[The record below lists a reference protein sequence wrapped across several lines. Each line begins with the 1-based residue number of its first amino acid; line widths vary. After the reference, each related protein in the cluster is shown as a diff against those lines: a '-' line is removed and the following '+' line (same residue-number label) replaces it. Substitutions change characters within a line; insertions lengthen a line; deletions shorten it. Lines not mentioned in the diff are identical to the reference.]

1 MKTASTW
8 QPQTPPSP
16 IRVLGGEQTA
26 PVGAVNR
33 VRGLL
38 CALTL
43 VPLNLLAA
51 IQLLPVYADLKGW
64 LLVGLV
70 SGMTGALIALI
81 RSSRAFR
88 PYLQVG
94 LLLVAQ
100 FILGPII
107 TLNGTTLI
115 HVLPTSQTL
124 ADGFASTFGSFKA
137 LISIDPP
144 LGWEAGGF
152 MALWTLLLWT
162 SFLAV
167 FLEELHPL
175 GQEVRSDGGI
185 DPSPLLSIL
194 PILVTMGVSALL
206 GTSHG
211 WHPGPAGYCQW
222 ILVLLWASWR
232 LGLLQPG
239 RVIAKSLVLALT
251 LAITLA
257 GTLLVP
263 LDRLALRDRYRPP
276 IDPYQFTSPLSDYRS
291 YIKDH
296 KDDTLVTVHDLPAGT
311 PVRMAVMDRYDG
323 KVWNLSDS
331 TIPGQSSDYRRI
343 GSTIA
348 PDPDDGNDTGGTEGT
363 SFEATFTIHRDFG
376 HAWVPM
382 AGQPSSIN
390 TEGRLS
396 RNDLYYNKATESA
409 VTTAPLGADT
419 TYTVQGTTKARPSR
433 DAIKNSQAGTA
444 SVPPVSDPPD
454 SLSKVAALVTS
465 VQSQPGAKA
474 LSIEARLRQEGWF
487 SHGLEGD
494 YPSPSGH
501 GDYRID
507 QLLQAQAMVGD
518 SEQYASAMALLAR
531 QMGLPSRVVLG
542 FIPKD
547 KQGDISKDRTHQDAS
562 GGTTVDFKGG
572 DAEAWVEI
580 NLAGLGWVPFYP
592 TPQETR
598 TPDRNLNLTPPNPK
612 TLVRQPPPPLVDPP
626 RDDQGAKS
634 RAHIGGQDA
643 DKEASP
649 SFWARYGALIGKI
662 LAYSSPLWMLTLLVL
677 SILALKAWLLN
688 RARTGGSPKERIER
702 GWKQINSLA
711 RQSGLRLKG
720 TRREQ
725 ARAINQDLLGLHEPL
740 IGEPPGED
748 DLYRLCAMADGASF
762 DNHLVSDEEAIEYWN
777 LVDQVRRSILE
788 GLPRFRR
795 WKARLSLRHIL

>member
-1 MKTASTW
+1 MKPTTTW
-8 QPQTPPSP
+8 QSQTPSSP
-16 IRVLGGEQTA
+16 IRLLGGEQTA
-26 PVGAVNR
+26 PVGTVNR
-33 VRGLL
+33 MRGLL
-38 CALTL
+38 CTLAL

-70 SGMTGALIALI
+70 SSMTGALIALI
-81 RSSRAFR
+81 RSSRAFK
-88 PYLQVG
+88 PYLQIG
-94 LLLVAQ
+94 LLLFAQ

-115 HVLPTSQTL
+115 RVLPTRQTL

-162 SFLAV
+162 SFLSV

-175 GQEVRSDGGI
+175 GQEVRSNGGI
-185 DPSPLLSIL
+185 DPKPLLSVL

-263 LDRLALRDRYRPP
+263 LDRLALRDRYQPP

-296 KDDTLVTVHDLPAGT
+296 KDDTLVTVHNLPAGT

-331 TIPGQSSDYRRI
+331 TILGQSSDYRRI
-343 GSTIA
+343 GTSIA
-348 PDPDDGNDTGGTEGT
+348 ADPEDGDDTGRTEGT

-390 TEGRLS
+390 PEGRLS

-409 VTTAPLGADT
+409 ITTAPLGADT

-643 DKEASP
+643 NEETSP

-662 LAYSSPLWMLTLLVL
+662 LVYSSPLWILILLVL

-688 RARTGGSPKERIER
+688 RARTGGSPKKRIEQ

-711 RQSGLRLKG
+711 RQSGLRLRG

-725 ARAINQDLLGLHEPL
+725 ARTISQDLLGLHEPF
-740 IGEPPGED
+740 IGQSTGAD
-748 DLYRLCAMADGASF
+748 DLYRLCTMADEATF
-762 DNHLVSDEEAIEYWN
+762 NKNPASDEAAIEYWH

-788 GLPRFRR
+788 GLPRSRR
-795 WKARLSLRHIL
+795 WRARLSLRHIL

>member
-1 MKTASTW
+1 MKAVTTW

-16 IRVLGGEQTA
+16 IRVLGGKQAT
-26 PVGAVNR
+26 PVGSMNR
-33 VRGLL
+33 GLGLL
-38 CALTL
+38 CALAL
-43 VPLNLLAA
+43 VPLNLLAT
-51 IQLLPVYADLKGW
+51 IQLLPVYADLNGW

-81 RSSRAFR
+81 RSSSAFK

-94 LLLVAQ
+94 LLLLAQ

-107 TLNGTTLI
+107 TLNDTTLI
-115 HVLPTSQTL
+115 HVLPTRQTL

-167 FLEELHPL
+167 FLEKQHPL

-185 DPSPLLSIL
+185 DPRPLLSVL

-222 ILVLLWASWR
+222 FLVLLWASWR
-232 LGLLQPG
+232 LGLFQPG
-239 RVIAKSLVLALT
+239 RVLAKSLVLVLT
-251 LAITLA
+251 LSITLA

-376 HAWVPM
+376 HAWVPV

-390 TEGRLS
+390 PEGRLS

-409 VTTAPLGADT
+409 ITTAPLGADT

-444 SVPPVSDPPD
+444 SVPPVSNPPD

-662 LAYSSPLWMLTLLVL
+662 LAYSSPLWILTLLVL

-688 RARTGGSPKERIER
+688 RARTGGSPKERIEQ

-711 RQSGLRLKG
+711 WQSGLRLKG

-740 IGEPPGED
+740 IGEPAGED
-748 DLYRLCAMADGASF
+748 HLYRLCAMADGASF

>member
-1 MKTASTW
+1 MKAVTTW

-16 IRVLGGEQTA
+16 IRVLGGKQTT
-26 PVGAVNR
+26 PVGSMNR
-33 VRGLL
+33 GLGLL
-38 CALTL
+38 CALAL

-107 TLNGTTLI
+107 TLNDTTLI
-115 HVLPTSQTL
+115 HVLPTRQTL
-124 ADGFASTFGSFKA
+124 TGGFASTFSSFKA

-167 FLEELHPL
+167 FLEKQHPL

-185 DPSPLLSIL
+185 DPRPLLSVL

-206 GTSHG
+206 GTSRG

-222 ILVLLWASWR
+222 ILVILWASWR

-239 RVIAKSLVLALT
+239 RVLAKSLVLALT
-251 LAITLA
+251 LSITLA

-296 KDDTLVTVHDLPAGT
+296 KDDTLVTVHNLPAGT

-348 PDPDDGNDTGGTEGT
+348 PDPDDGNDTGRTEGT
-363 SFEATFTIHRDFG
+363 RFEATFTIHRDFG

-390 TEGRLS
+390 PEGRLS

-409 VTTAPLGADT
+409 ITTAPLGADT

-465 VQSQPGAKA
+465 VQSQPGTKA

-643 DKEASP
+643 NEETSP
-649 SFWARYGALIGKI
+649 SFWARYRALIGKI
-662 LAYSSPLWMLTLLVL
+662 LVYSSPLWILTLLVL

-688 RARTGGSPKERIER
+688 RARTGGSPKKRIEQ

-711 RQSGLRLKG
+711 RQSGLRLRG

-725 ARAINQDLLGLHEPL
+725 ARTISQDLLGLHEPL
-740 IGEPPGED
+740 IGQSTGAD
-748 DLYRLCAMADGASF
+748 DLYRLCTIADEATF
-762 DNHLVSDEEAIEYWN
+762 NKNPASDEEAIEYWH
-777 LVDQVRRSILE
+777 LVDQVRQSILE
-788 GLPRFRR
+788 GLPRSRR
-795 WKARLSLRHIL
+795 WRARLSLRHIL

>member
-1 MKTASTW
+1 MKAVTTW

-16 IRVLGGEQTA
+16 IRVLGGKQAT
-26 PVGAVNR
+26 PVGSMNR
-33 VRGLL
+33 GLGLL
-38 CALTL
+38 CALAL
-43 VPLNLLAA
+43 VPLNLLAT
-51 IQLLPVYADLKGW
+51 IQLLPVYADLNGW

-81 RSSRAFR
+81 RSSSAFK

-94 LLLVAQ
+94 LLLLAQ

-107 TLNGTTLI
+107 TLNDTTLI
-115 HVLPTSQTL
+115 HVLPTRQTL

-167 FLEELHPL
+167 FLEKQHPL

-185 DPSPLLSIL
+185 DPRPLLSVL

-222 ILVLLWASWR
+222 FLVLLWASWR
-232 LGLLQPG
+232 LGLFQPG
-239 RVIAKSLVLALT
+239 RVLAKSLVLVLT
-251 LAITLA
+251 LSITLA

-348 PDPDDGNDTGGTEGT
+348 PDPDDGNDTDGTEGT

-376 HAWVPM
+376 HAWVPV

-390 TEGRLS
+390 PEGRLS

-409 VTTAPLGADT
+409 ITTAPLGADT

-444 SVPPVSDPPD
+444 SVPPVSNPPD

-662 LAYSSPLWMLTLLVL
+662 LAYSSPLWILTLLVL

-688 RARTGGSPKERIER
+688 RARTGGSPKERIEQ

-711 RQSGLRLKG
+711 WQSGLRLKG

-740 IGEPPGED
+740 IGEPAGED
-748 DLYRLCAMADGASF
+748 HLYRLCAMADGASF

>member
-64 LLVGLV
+64 LMVGLV

-263 LDRLALRDRYRPP
+263 
-276 IDPYQFTSPLSDYRS
+276 
-291 YIKDH
+291 
-296 KDDTLVTVHDLPAGT
+296 
-311 PVRMAVMDRYDG
+311 
-323 KVWNLSDS
+323 
-331 TIPGQSSDYRRI
+331 
-343 GSTIA
+343 
-348 PDPDDGNDTGGTEGT
+348 
-363 SFEATFTIHRDFG
+363 
-376 HAWVPM
+376 
-382 AGQPSSIN
+382 
-390 TEGRLS
+390 
-396 RNDLYYNKATESA
+396 
-409 VTTAPLGADT
+409 
-419 TYTVQGTTKARPSR
+419 
-433 DAIKNSQAGTA
+433 
-444 SVPPVSDPPD
+444 
-454 SLSKVAALVTS
+454 
-465 VQSQPGAKA
+465 
-474 LSIEARLRQEGWF
+474 QEG
-487 SHGLEGD
+487 
-494 YPSPSGH
+494 
-501 GDYRID
+501 
-507 QLLQAQAMVGD
+507 
-518 SEQYASAMALLAR
+518 
-531 QMGLPSRVVLG
+531 
-542 FIPKD
+542 
-547 KQGDISKDRTHQDAS
+547 
-562 GGTTVDFKGG
+562 
-572 DAEAWVEI
+572 
-580 NLAGLGWVPFYP
+580 
-592 TPQETR
+592 
-598 TPDRNLNLTPPNPK
+598 
-612 TLVRQPPPPLVDPP
+612 
-626 RDDQGAKS
+626 
-634 RAHIGGQDA
+634 
-643 DKEASP
+643 
-649 SFWARYGALIGKI
+649 
-662 LAYSSPLWMLTLLVL
+662 
-677 SILALKAWLLN
+677 
-688 RARTGGSPKERIER
+688 
-702 GWKQINSLA
+702 
-711 RQSGLRLKG
+711 
-720 TRREQ
+720 
-725 ARAINQDLLGLHEPL
+725 
-740 IGEPPGED
+740 
-748 DLYRLCAMADGASF
+748 
-762 DNHLVSDEEAIEYWN
+762 
-777 LVDQVRRSILE
+777 
-788 GLPRFRR
+788 
-795 WKARLSLRHIL
+795 